1 MNTQSITQY
10 YRKHWKAIVTAT
22 SGLLYGGG
30 WSLGYLTGFDTTGA
44 AILVLATIVG
54 GYDIAK
60 TAYHEVT
67 NRTLGIKTLVTL
79 AAIGAIV
86 IGEYWGRPQPSSSC
100 SASAA
105 TSRGGRCGRPG
116 RHSKSCWR

>member
-1 MNTQSITQY
+1 MNKQSITQY
-10 YRKHWKAIVTAT
+10 YRNHRKAIVTAT

-30 WSLGYLTGFDTTGA
+30 WSLGYLTSFEMASA
-44 AILVLATIVG
+44 AILVLATVVG

-86 IGEYWGRPQPSSSC
+86 IGEYWE
-100 SASAA
+100 AA
-105 TSRGGRCGRPG
+105 AVVFLFSLG
-116 RHSKSCWR
+116 S

>member
-86 IGEYWGRPQPSSSC
+86 IGEYWEAAAVVFLFSLGSYLEGR
-100 SASAA
+100 
-105 TSRGGRCGRPG
+105 RCGRPG